1 LQTSTGYNVP
11 QQTRD
16 GDRWQHN
23 RSELN
28 SSINPSRQHTGSRAA
43 ASLFPLEERD
53 RTFKSPFLGNDFQS
67 GTTLDLVASALRF
80 DHNAPLRGVSRA
92 APTMDE
98 EARAATHV
106 VGGSGIQVVAILH
119 SFEVTHVAE
128 SVGSLGQWTH
138 THLALAA
145 GVIAAA
151 P

>member
-1 LQTSTGYNVP
+1 MATQSKRTQLIHQSIQTTHG
-11 QQTRD
+11 QQ
-16 GDRWQHN
+16 G
-23 RSELN
+23 
-28 SSINPSRQHTGSRAA
+28 SSQQQLPPSLWR
-43 ASLFPLEERD
+43 RD

-67 GTTLDLVASALRF
+67 GTTLDLVTSALRF